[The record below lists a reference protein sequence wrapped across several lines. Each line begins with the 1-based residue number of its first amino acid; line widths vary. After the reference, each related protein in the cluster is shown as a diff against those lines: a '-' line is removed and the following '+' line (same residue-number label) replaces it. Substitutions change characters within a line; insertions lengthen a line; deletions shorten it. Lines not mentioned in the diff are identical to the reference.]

1 MSKTTWCLILPLC
14 RILLNESNTFMGQIM
29 YKWIEGKHLV
39 WLTNCWP
46 SLPKFYSTI
55 HLYMIQNIL
64 VSKLA
69 LCDCASLTLE
79 LHKLLPRQGPQNPF
93 YFGWENLKNVVKLL
107 RGKAFTSSRSRL
119 TIMSPYYKLC
129 LLWLRLYIKV
139 IVICISTKMSPLFTK
154 YPIRLALSH
163 LALTGL
169 QPLSLGH
176 SHFNPGS
183 LNSQNM
189 TTDWFDCVILNQ
201 VTGNMNILI
210 VKRSSLWYRIQ
221 GLYQISILAWTLH

>member
-93 YFGWENLKNVVKLL
+93 YFGWENLKNDHGSWV
-107 RGKAFTSSRSRL
+107 RITNYAYFGSD
-119 TIMSPYYKLC
+119 Y
-129 LLWLRLYIKV
+129 LYIKV

-210 VKRSSLWYRIQ
+210 VKRSSLWYQIQ
-221 GLYQISILAWTLH
+221 GLYQISILAWTLR

>member
-1 MSKTTWCLILPLC
+1 
-14 RILLNESNTFMGQIM
+14 
-29 YKWIEGKHLV
+29 
-39 WLTNCWP
+39 
-46 SLPKFYSTI
+46 
-55 HLYMIQNIL
+55 
-64 VSKLA
+64 
-69 LCDCASLTLE
+69 
-79 LHKLLPRQGPQNPF
+79 
-93 YFGWENLKNVVKLL
+93 
-107 RGKAFTSSRSRL
+107 
-119 TIMSPYYKLC
+119 
-129 LLWLRLYIKV
+129 
-139 IVICISTKMSPLFTK
+139 MSPLFTK

-210 VKRSSLWYRIQ
+210 VKRSSLWYQIQ
-221 GLYQISILAWTLH
+221 GLYQISILA

>member
-1 MSKTTWCLILPLC
+1 MS
-14 RILLNESNTFMGQIM
+14 S
-29 YKWIEGKHLV
+29 
-39 WLTNCWP
+39 
-46 SLPKFYSTI
+46 
-55 HLYMIQNIL
+55 
-64 VSKLA
+64 
-69 LCDCASLTLE
+69 
-79 LHKLLPRQGPQNPF
+79 
-93 YFGWENLKNVVKLL
+93 KLL

-189 TTDWFDCVILNQ
+189 TADRFDCVILNQ
-201 VTGNMNILI
+201 VKGNMNIYLLSQLGLTHI
-210 VKRSSLWYRIQ
+210 TDPNNNQVKIFKFFVLS
-221 GLYQISILAWTLH
+221 TE

>member
-1 MSKTTWCLILPLC
+1 
-14 RILLNESNTFMGQIM
+14 
-29 YKWIEGKHLV
+29 
-39 WLTNCWP
+39 
-46 SLPKFYSTI
+46 
-55 HLYMIQNIL
+55 
-64 VSKLA
+64 
-69 LCDCASLTLE
+69 
-79 LHKLLPRQGPQNPF
+79 
-93 YFGWENLKNVVKLL
+93 
-107 RGKAFTSSRSRL
+107 
-119 TIMSPYYKLC
+119 
-129 LLWLRLYIKV
+129 
-139 IVICISTKMSPLFTK
+139 MSPLFTK

-210 VKRSSLWYRIQ
+210 VKRSTLKMTWNFFFLIWV
-221 GLYQISILAWTLH
+221 QIICHQYGVGKCYEHY

>member
-1 MSKTTWCLILPLC
+1 
-14 RILLNESNTFMGQIM
+14 
-29 YKWIEGKHLV
+29 
-39 WLTNCWP
+39 
-46 SLPKFYSTI
+46 
-55 HLYMIQNIL
+55 MIQNIIL

-93 YFGWENLKNVVKLL
+93 YFGWVNLKNVVKLL

-139 IVICISTKMSPLFTK
+139 ILICISTKMSPLFTK

-221 GLYQISILAWTLH
+221 GLYLVYEPITDHIGYRRRYGLFADISVLPISKMLIGIGYRYRPIRTPISVTFPIC